1 MALKAFHDV
10 LPWSYQ
16 ERPVY
21 RCSAVQLYLLE
32 KILAE
37 VWLKNNIYTL
47 IKKVNKFN
55 KVASAPTFIKKI
67 KTKQNRTTQV
77 SKSRNNYIL
86 KTLNVTISSRQKGD
100 GDNKTLK
107 SDLCS

>member
-37 VWLKNNIYTL
+37 AWLKNNIYTL

-55 KVASAPTFIKKI
+55 KVASAPTFININQK
-67 KTKQNRTTQV
+67 NRTTQV

-86 KTLNVTISSRQKGD
+86 KTLNVTISSRQKVTEII
-100 GDNKTLK
+100 KP
-107 SDLCS
+107 